1 MTHMM
6 IRSLL
11 SVFLILHFNMM
22 FSQALSPEQVV
33 QKNLDYY
40 NARNIDGFM
49 SLFSE
54 DIVFVNFA
62 DGQVTLSGLAVCRKM
77 YQELF
82 DLSPEL
88 HSTIVQRIVFD
99 NKVIDHEYITGR
111 RGSKEPVELVL
122 IYEVRN
128 DLIYRVSV
136 MRK

>member
-6 IRSLL
+6 LRFFL
-11 SVFLILHFNMM
+11 SVLLTFYFNTM
-22 FSQALSPEQVV
+22 FSQDITPEKVV

-49 SLFSE
+49 SLFAD
-54 DIVFVNFA
+54 DIRFYNFN
-62 DGQVTLSGLAVCRKM
+62 DGKITIDGLEECRKV
-77 YQELF
+77 YKELF

-99 NKVIDHEYITGR
+99 NKIIDHEYIIGR
-111 RGSKEPVELVL
+111 KGSKDVVELVL
-122 IYEVRN
+122 IYEVKN
-128 DLIYRVSV
+128 DLIYKVTV

>member
-1 MTHMM
+1 
-6 IRSLL
+6 
-11 SVFLILHFNMM
+11 MM